1 WQHDHAWERY
11 DYTYKE
17 EELAE
22 WVPKIQ
28 EMAQQSEQVYLFANN
43 HWQGQAVDTARQLKM
58 LLGV

>member
-1 WQHDHAWERY
+1 WWQHDHAWERY

-43 HWQGQAVDTARQLKM
+43 HWQG
-58 LLGV
+58 